1 MGDRAGWSV
10 GDQEQMVFSNPTEF
24 IFILPVLR
32 HYGIFFFFFESRVS
46 ASELCLRKMHLEAGM
61 WGKAQGGEVWEW
73 TGNQRSG
80 TRDEALHSG
89 RLDED
94 AQEQGL

>member
-1 MGDRAGWSV
+1 MVSGGPGANGLQQPYGVHIYSASV
-10 GDQEQMVFSNPTEF
+10 EALWDF
-24 IFILPVLR
+24 
-32 HYGIFFFFFESRVS
+32 FFFFFESRVS